1 MRLLMMS
8 ISDLLYTYGSSLIC
22 EVYNLPLTTTA
33 THYGDNPDKALTI
46 KRAMEKKCV
55 RL

>member
-22 EVYNLPLTTTA
+22 EVYNFPPTTT

-46 KRAMEKKCV
+46 KRAIEKKCV
-55 RL
+55 RK